1 LIDIRIF
8 RTLPVLLV
16 AATAS
21 HAQELVPRA
30 YLVTPKGANAV
41 TVSWSWNTGEV
52 TFDPAVPILDTKG
65 TFQTQ
70 VLSYY
75 RSYGFFGRSS
85 NIVVS
90 LPYVLA
96 DFRGVA
102 AGVYT
107 EAHRSGMV
115 DARVRLSIN
124 LSGGPAMRLGD
135 FVKWR
140 EKRLIGASMTV
151 VIPTGQNDPARV
163 INPGTNRWAVK
174 PEIGITRRWGR
185 WVAEA
190 YGGVWVFATNHEFFP
205 GKTVRKQQ
213 PMEAIESHLGYY
225 LKPRL
230 WTSVD
235 ANFWAGG
242 RSTVNGVGNQDS
254 QRASR
259 LGVTTSVPLG
269 RHQSLKFSYS
279 RGAYVSIGG
288 NYQTVS
294 SAWQYSW
301 FDKAK

>member
-1 LIDIRIF
+1 MF
-8 RTLPVLLV
+8 
-16 AATAS
+16 
-21 HAQELVPRA
+21 
-30 YLVTPKGANAV
+30 
-41 TVSWSWNTGEV
+41 
-52 TFDPAVPILDTKG
+52 
-65 TFQTQ
+65 
-70 VLSYY
+70 SYY
-75 RSYGFFGRSS
+75 RSYGLFGRSS

-90 LPYVLA
+90 LPYVVA
-96 DFRGVA
+96 NFQGIA

-107 EAHRSGMV
+107 EARRSGMV
-115 DARVRLSIN
+115 DARVRFSMN
-124 LSGGPAMRLGD
+124 LSGGPAMRLAD
-135 FVKWR
+135 FVRWR
-140 EKRLIGASMTV
+140 EKRLIGASLTV
-151 VIPTGQNDPARV
+151 VIPIGQNDPARV

-190 YGGVWVFATNHEFFP
+190 YGGVWLFATNRKFFP
-205 GKTVRKQQ
+205 GANVREQR

-242 RSTVNGVGNQDS
+242 RSTVNGIGNQDA

-269 RHQSLKFSYS
+269 RRQSLKFSYS

-294 SAWQYSW
+294 TAWQYSW
-301 FDKAK
+301 LDKAR